1 MIVSMTGFGSASLP
15 ADGVDLSLEL
25 RSVNSRHLKLHF
37 RLPPGT
43 ERWEEVLREEL
54 ATKVRRGHVD
64 VTLRI
69 GAQGG
74 EDAGGASAPVFRLDE
89 ARVRAYVEALREL
102 KDRWGLA
109 GEVDIGLVGRCE
121 RLLVESAPDP
131 VEAVPEDALRQIAAV
146 AGAQLVEMR
155 VREGERLALD
165 LVARVGALQSGLAE
179 VEALAPLRL
188 ERETQRLRRSIRELA
203 GDIEVDPDRLAREI
217 AFIADKWD
225 ISEEL
230 VRTRAH
236 LEAFRELVD
245 APVEEPVGKRL
256 SFLGQE
262 LLREVNTIGS
272 KANDAAIARIVV
284 EMKNELESLREQNEN
299 VE

>member
-1 MIVSMTGFGSASLP
+1 MIRSMTGFGSASTT
-15 ADGVDLSLEL
+15 AAGVTLGLEL

-37 RLPPGT
+37 RMPPGT
-43 ERWEEVLREEL
+43 ERWEESLRETIS
-54 ATKVRRGHVD
+54 AQVRRGHVD
-64 VTLRI
+64 VALRI
-69 GAQGG
+69 GPSTQEGG
-74 EDAGGASAPVFRLDE
+74 SSPGEGFRLDE
-89 ARVRAYVEALREL
+89 ARVQAYVDGLREL
-102 KDRWGLA
+102 KERWDLP

-121 RLLVESAPDP
+121 RLLVEATTDP
-131 VEAVPEDALRQIAAV
+131 LEAVPLEVVTTIADAAV
-146 AGAQLVEMR
+146 TQLVEMR
-155 VREGERLALD
+155 LREGERLALD
-165 LVARVGALQSGLAE
+165 LMNRVEALESGLTE
-179 VEALAPLRL
+179 VEALAPQRI
-188 ERETQRLRRSIRELA
+188 ERETDRLRRSIRELA

-225 ISEEL
+225 ISEEV

-245 APVEEPVGKRL
+245 ASEAEPVGKRL
-256 SFLGQE
+256 GFLGQE

-272 KANDAAIARIVV
+272 KANDATIGRIVV

>member
-1 MIVSMTGFGSASLP
+1 MTGFGSASST
-15 ADGVDLSLEL
+15 ADGMDLSLEL

-37 RLPPGT
+37 RLPAGT

-54 ATKVRRGHVD
+54 SAQVRRGHVD

-69 GAQGG
+69 GGSG
-74 EDAGGASAPVFRLDE
+74 ENGAGANPVYRLDE
-89 ARVRAYVEALREL
+89 ARARAYVEALRDLQE
-102 KDRWGLA
+102 RWGLG
-109 GEVDIGLVGRCE
+109 GEVDIGLVGRYD
-121 RLLVESAPDP
+121 RLLVEASSDP
-131 VEAVPEDALRQIAAV
+131 VEDVSEEALRELATAAL
-146 AGAQLVEMR
+146 AQLVDMR
-155 VREGERLALD
+155 AREGDRLAED
-165 LVARVGALQSGLAE
+165 LLGRVEALRNGLTE
-179 VEALAPLRL
+179 VEALAPQRL
-188 ERETQRLRRSIRELA
+188 ERETLRLRRSIRELA
-203 GDIEVDPDRLAREI
+203 GDVEVDQDRLAREI

-236 LEAFRELVD
+236 LDAFRDLVD
-245 APVEEPVGKRL
+245 APSEEPVGKRL

-284 EMKNELESLREQNEN
+284 EMKNEVESLREQNEN

>member
-1 MIVSMTGFGSASLP
+1 MTGFGSASTT
-15 ADGVDLSLEL
+15 AAGVTLGLEL

-37 RLPPGT
+37 RMPPGT
-43 ERWEEVLREEL
+43 ERWEESLRETIS
-54 ATKVRRGHVD
+54 AQVRRGHVD
-64 VTLRI
+64 VALRI
-69 GAQGG
+69 GPSTAEGGSGPAQG
-74 EDAGGASAPVFRLDE
+74 FRLDE
-89 ARVRAYVEALREL
+89 ARVQSYVDGLREL
-102 KDRWGLA
+102 KERWDLP

-121 RLLVESAPDP
+121 RLLVEATTDP
-131 VEAVPEDALRQIAAV
+131 LEAVPLEAVKTIADAAV
-146 AGAQLVEMR
+146 TQLVEMR
-155 VREGERLALD
+155 LREGERLALD
-165 LVARVGALQSGLAE
+165 LMNRVEALESGLTE
-179 VEALAPLRL
+179 VEALAPQRI
-188 ERETQRLRRSIRELA
+188 ERETDRLRRSIRELA

-225 ISEEL
+225 ISEEV

-245 APVEEPVGKRL
+245 ASEAEPVGKRL
-256 SFLGQE
+256 GFLGQE

-272 KANDAAIARIVV
+272 KANDATIGRIVV

>member
-1 MIVSMTGFGSASLP
+1 MIRSMTGFGSASTT
-15 ADGVDLSLEL
+15 AAGVTLGLEL

-37 RLPPGT
+37 RMPPGT
-43 ERWEEVLREEL
+43 ERWEESLRETIS
-54 ATKVRRGHVD
+54 AQVRRGHVD
-64 VTLRI
+64 VALRI
-69 GAQGG
+69 GLSTQEGG
-74 EDAGGASAPVFRLDE
+74 SSPGEGFRLDE
-89 ARVRAYVEALREL
+89 ARVQAYVDGLREL
-102 KDRWGLA
+102 KERWDLP

-121 RLLVESAPDP
+121 RLLVEATTDP
-131 VEAVPEDALRQIAAV
+131 LEAVPLEVVTTIADAAV
-146 AGAQLVEMR
+146 TQLVEMR
-155 VREGERLALD
+155 LREGERLALD
-165 LVARVGALQSGLAE
+165 LMNRVEALESGLTE
-179 VEALAPLRL
+179 VEALAPQRI
-188 ERETQRLRRSIRELA
+188 ERETDRLRRSIRELA

-225 ISEEL
+225 ISEEV

-245 APVEEPVGKRL
+245 ASEAEPVGKRL
-256 SFLGQE
+256 GFLGQE

-272 KANDAAIARIVV
+272 KANDATIGRIVV

>member
-1 MIVSMTGFGSASLP
+1 MIRSMTGFGSASTT
-15 ADGVDLSLEL
+15 AAGVTLGLEL

-37 RLPPGT
+37 RMPPGT
-43 ERWEEVLREEL
+43 ERWEESLRETIS
-54 ATKVRRGHVD
+54 AQVRRGHVD
-64 VTLRI
+64 VALRI
-69 GAQGG
+69 GPSTAEGGSGLAQG
-74 EDAGGASAPVFRLDE
+74 FRLDE
-89 ARVRAYVEALREL
+89 ARVQSYVDGLREL
-102 KDRWGLA
+102 KERWDLP

-121 RLLVESAPDP
+121 RLLVEATTDP
-131 VEAVPEDALRQIAAV
+131 LEAVPLEAVKTIADAAV
-146 AGAQLVEMR
+146 TQLVEMR
-155 VREGERLALD
+155 LREGERLALD
-165 LVARVGALQSGLAE
+165 LMNRVEALESGLTE
-179 VEALAPLRL
+179 VEALAPQRI
-188 ERETQRLRRSIRELA
+188 ERETDRLRRSIRELA

-225 ISEEL
+225 ISEEV

-245 APVEEPVGKRL
+245 ASEAEPVGKRL
-256 SFLGQE
+256 GFLGQE

-272 KANDAAIARIVV
+272 KANDATIGRIVV

>member
-1 MIVSMTGFGSASLP
+1 MIVSMTGFGSASMT
-15 ADGVDLSLEL
+15 ADGVDLGLEL
-25 RSVNSRHLKLHF
+25 RSVNSRHLKFHF

-54 ATKVRRGHVD
+54 ATQVRRGHVD

-69 GAQGG
+69 GARGG
-74 EDAGGASAPVFRLDE
+74 EDAESASAPVFRLDE
-89 ARVRAYVEALREL
+89 ARVSAYVEALREL

-109 GEVDIGLVGRCE
+109 GEVDIGLVGHCD
-121 RLLVESAPDP
+121 RLLVELTSDP
-131 VEAVPEDALRQIAAV
+131 VEAVPEDVLREIAAV

-155 VREGERLALD
+155 VREGERLAVD
-165 LVARVGALQSGLAE
+165 LMERIVALQSGLAE
-179 VEALAPLRL
+179 VEALAPVRL
-188 ERETQRLRRSIRELA
+188 ERETQRLKRSIRELA
-203 GDIEVDPDRLAREI
+203 GDIEVEPDRLAREI

-245 APVEEPVGKRL
+245 APAEEPVGKRL

-272 KANDAAIARIVV
+272 KANDATIARIVV

>member
-1 MIVSMTGFGSASLP
+1 MIRSMTGFGSASAT

-43 ERWEEVLREEL
+43 ERWEEVLREEI
-54 ATKVRRGHVD
+54 AAQVSRGHVD

-69 GAQGG
+69 GSPTGEVGG
-74 EDAGGASAPVFRLDE
+74 GSVPVYRLDE
-89 ARVRAYVEALREL
+89 ARAGAYIEALRAIQ
-102 KDRWGLA
+102 DRWDLP
-109 GEVDIGLVGRCE
+109 GEVDIGLIGRCE
-121 RLLVESAPDP
+121 RLLIEAASDP
-131 VEAVPEDALRQIAAV
+131 VEAVDDDSLRRVCAAAV
-146 AGAQLVEMR
+146 AQLVEMR
-155 VREGERLALD
+155 VREGERLAED
-165 LVARVGALQSGLAE
+165 LTNRVGALRAGIAE
-179 VEALAPLRL
+179 VESLAPQRL

-203 GDIEVDPDRLAREI
+203 GDVEIEPDRLAREI

-225 ISEEL
+225 VSEEL
-230 VRTRAH
+230 VRARSH
-236 LEAFRELVD
+236 LEAFQELLD
-245 APVEEPVGKRL
+245 APSEEPVGKRL

-272 KANDAAIARIVV
+272 KANDPTIARIVV

-299 VE
+299 IE

>member
-1 MIVSMTGFGSASLP
+1 MTGFGSASTT
-15 ADGVDLSLEL
+15 AAGVTLGLEL

-37 RLPPGT
+37 RMPPGT
-43 ERWEEVLREEL
+43 ERWEESLRETIS
-54 ATKVRRGHVD
+54 AQVRRGHVD
-64 VTLRI
+64 VALRI
-69 GAQGG
+69 GPSTAEGGSGLAQG
-74 EDAGGASAPVFRLDE
+74 FRLDE
-89 ARVRAYVEALREL
+89 ARVQSYVDGLREL
-102 KDRWGLA
+102 KERWDLP

-121 RLLVESAPDP
+121 RLLVEATTDP
-131 VEAVPEDALRQIAAV
+131 LEAVPLEAVKTIADAAV
-146 AGAQLVEMR
+146 TQLVEMR
-155 VREGERLALD
+155 LREGERLALD
-165 LVARVGALQSGLAE
+165 LMNRVEALESGLTE
-179 VEALAPLRL
+179 VEALAPQRI
-188 ERETQRLRRSIRELA
+188 ERETDRLRRSIRELA

-225 ISEEL
+225 ISEEV

-245 APVEEPVGKRL
+245 ASEAEPVGKRL
-256 SFLGQE
+256 GFLGQE

-272 KANDAAIARIVV
+272 KANDATIGRIVV

>member
-1 MIVSMTGFGSASLP
+1 MIRSMTGFGSASAT
-15 ADGVDLSLEL
+15 ADGVDLSIEL

-43 ERWEEVLREEL
+43 ERWEETLREEI
-54 ATKVRRGHVD
+54 AAQVRRGHVD
-64 VTLRI
+64 VTLRM
-69 GAQGG
+69 GAPTG
-74 EDAGGASAPVFRLDE
+74 EAAGGAVPVYQLDE
-89 ARVRAYVEALREL
+89 PRARAYIEALRDLQE
-102 KDRWGLA
+102 RWGLG
-109 GEVDIGLVGRCE
+109 GEVDIALLARCE
-121 RLLVESAPDP
+121 RLLLETSSDP
-131 VEAVPEDALRQIAAV
+131 IETVSEEALREVARGAV
-146 AGAQLVEMR
+146 AQLVEMR
-155 VREGERLALD
+155 VREGERLAED
-165 LVARVGALQSGLAE
+165 LANRVEALRTGLTE
-179 VEALAPLRL
+179 VEALAPQRL
-188 ERETQRLRRSIRELA
+188 ERESQRLRRSIRELA
-203 GDIEVDPDRLAREI
+203 GDIEVEPDRLAREI

-236 LEAFRELVD
+236 LDAFGELLGSPSD
-245 APVEEPVGKRL
+245 EPVGKRL

-272 KANDAAIARIVV
+272 KANDATIARIVV

>member
-1 MIVSMTGFGSASLP
+1 MIRSMTGFGSASTT
-15 ADGVDLSLEL
+15 AAGVTLGLEL

-37 RLPPGT
+37 RMPPGT
-43 ERWEEVLREEL
+43 ERWEESLRETIS
-54 ATKVRRGHVD
+54 AQVRRGHVD
-64 VTLRI
+64 VALRI
-69 GAQGG
+69 GPSTQEGG
-74 EDAGGASAPVFRLDE
+74 SSPGEGFRLDE
-89 ARVRAYVEALREL
+89 ARVQAYVDGLREL
-102 KDRWGLA
+102 KERWDLP

-121 RLLVESAPDP
+121 RLLVEATTDP
-131 VEAVPEDALRQIAAV
+131 LEAVPLEVVTTIADAAV
-146 AGAQLVEMR
+146 TQLVEMR
-155 VREGERLALD
+155 LREGQRLALD
-165 LVARVGALQSGLAE
+165 LMN
-179 VEALAPLRL
+179 
-188 ERETQRLRRSIRELA
+188 LA

-225 ISEEL
+225 ISEEV

-245 APVEEPVGKRL
+245 ASEAEPVGKRL
-256 SFLGQE
+256 GFLGQE

-272 KANDAAIARIVV
+272 KANDATIGRIVV